1 MFDGFELQCGV
12 MKDYFLVE
20 HLSLERLL
28 KEWRW
33 LCPQTVVLIARNA
46 FGDLYLRDE
55 FGKILKLDVAIGQIK
70 EVAESET
77 EFRRL
82 AATKEKR
89 EEWFAE
95 SDELA
100 ASRQELKPDANQCIG
115 FKTPLVFAE
124 SGTPAK
130 MGIGAGGSFGILI
143 DKIFWRVGTA
153 GRGFAGR
160 NGERAINVRS
170 IPGVG

>member
-1 MFDGFELQCGV
+1 

-28 KEWRW
+28 EEWRW
-33 LCPQTVVLIARNA
+33 LCPQTVALIARSA

-55 FGKILKLDVAIGQIK
+55 LGKILKLDVAIGQIK
-70 EVAESET
+70 EVAESEA

-95 SDELA
+95 SDGLA
-100 ASRQELKPDANQCIG
+100 ASRQGLKPGAGQCVG
-115 FKTPLVFAE
+115 FKTPVVFAE
-124 SGTPAK
+124 SGTPNNAYVADLYEYLSFL
-130 MGIGAGGSFGILI
+130 GELHRQISQLPEGS
-143 DKIFWRVGTA
+143 K
-153 GRGFAGR
+153 
-160 NGERAINVRS
+160 VRLEFT
-170 IPGVG
+170 

>member
-1 MFDGFELQCGV
+1 MPGSSEL
-12 MKDYFLVE
+12 MKTHFHVG

-28 KEWRW
+28 EDWRW
-33 LCPQTVVLIARNA
+33 LCPQPVALVARNA
-46 FGDLYLRDE
+46 FGDLYLREE

-70 EVAESET
+70 EVAESEA

-100 ASRQELKPDANQCIG
+100 ALRQGLKPGANQCIG
-115 FKTPLVFAE
+115 FKTPLVYEYVSFLGE
-124 SGTPAK
+124 LHRQISQVPD
-130 MGIGAGGSFGILI
+130 GS
-143 DKIFWRVGTA
+143 K
-153 GRGFAGR
+153 
-160 NGERAINVRS
+160 VRLEFT
-170 IPGVG
+170 

>member
-1 MFDGFELQCGV
+1 

-28 KEWRW
+28 EEWRW
-33 LCPQTVVLIARNA
+33 LCPQIVVLIARNA

-70 EVAESET
+70 EVAESEA

-100 ASRQELKPDANQCIG
+100 ALRQGLKPGAGQCVG
-115 FKTPLVFAE
+115 FKTPVVFAE
-124 SGTPAK
+124 SGTPNNAYVADLYEYLSFL
-130 MGIGAGGSFGILI
+130 GELHRQISQLPEGS
-143 DKIFWRVGTA
+143 K
-153 GRGFAGR
+153 
-160 NGERAINVRS
+160 VRLEFT
-170 IPGVG
+170 

>member
-1 MFDGFELQCGV
+1 

-20 HLSLERLL
+20 HLLLERLL
-28 KEWRW
+28 EEWRW

-70 EVAESET
+70 EVTESEA

-100 ASRQELKPDANQCIG
+100 ALRQGLKPGASQCIG
-115 FKTPLVFAE
+115 FKTPVVFAE
-124 SGTPAK
+124 SGTPNNAYVADLYEYLSFL
-130 MGIGAGGSFGILI
+130 GELHRQISQLPEGS
-143 DKIFWRVGTA
+143 K
-153 GRGFAGR
+153 
-160 NGERAINVRS
+160 VRLEFT
-170 IPGVG
+170 

>member
-1 MFDGFELQCGV
+1 VFDGFELQCGV

-33 LCPQTVVLIARNA
+33 LCPQAVALIARNA

-70 EVAESET
+70 EVAESEA

-82 AATKEKR
+82 ATTKEKR

-100 ASRQELKPDANQCIG
+100 ASRQGLKLDASQCIG
-115 FKTPLVFAE
+115 FKTALVFAE
-124 SGTPAK
+124 SGAPNSAYVADLYEYVSFL
-130 MGIGAGGSFGILI
+130 GELHRQISQLPEGS
-143 DKIFWRVGTA
+143 K
-153 GRGFAGR
+153 
-160 NGERAINVRS
+160 VRLEFT
-170 IPGVG
+170 

>member
-1 MFDGFELQCGV
+1 VFDGFELQCGV

-20 HLSLERLL
+20 HLLLERLL
-28 KEWRW
+28 EEWRW

-70 EVAESET
+70 EVTESEA

-100 ASRQELKPDANQCIG
+100 ALRQGLKPGASQCIG
-115 FKTPLVFAE
+115 FKTPVVFAE
-124 SGTPAK
+124 SGTPNNAYVADLYEYLSFL
-130 MGIGAGGSFGILI
+130 GELHRQISQLPEGS
-143 DKIFWRVGTA
+143 K
-153 GRGFAGR
+153 
-160 NGERAINVRS
+160 VRLEFT
-170 IPGVG
+170 

>member
-1 MFDGFELQCGV
+1 

-33 LCPQTVVLIARNA
+33 LCPQTVVLVARSV

-55 FGKILKLDVAIGQIK
+55 FRKILKLDVAIGQIK

-77 EFRRL
+77 EFRKL
-82 AATKEKR
+82 ASTKEKR

-100 ASRQELKPDANQCIG
+100 ASRQGLKPDESALASRLPLYLPKVGPQTARMWPTFMNLSLSLANCIG
-115 FKTPLVFAE
+115 RSRNCL
-124 SGTPAK
+124 
-130 MGIGAGGSFGILI
+130 
-143 DKIFWRVGTA
+143 RVRRCG
-153 GRGFAGR
+153 
-160 NGERAINVRS
+160 
-170 IPGVG
+170 

>member
-1 MFDGFELQCGV
+1 

-33 LCPQTVVLIARNA
+33 LCPQTVVLVARSV

-55 FGKILKLDVAIGQIK
+55 FRKILKLDVAIGQIK

-77 EFRRL
+77 EFRKL
-82 AATKEKR
+82 ASTKEKR

-100 ASRQELKPDANQCIG
+100 ASRQGLKPDESQCIG

-124 SGTPAK
+124 SGTPNSAYV
-130 MGIGAGGSFGILI
+130 ADL
-143 DKIFWRVGTA
+143 
-153 GRGFAGR
+153 
-160 NGERAINVRS
+160 
-170 IPGVG
+170 

>member
-1 MFDGFELQCGV
+1 VGSNEF
-12 MKDYFLVE
+12 MKAYFHVE
-20 HLSLERLL
+20 DLSLERLL
-28 KEWRW
+28 EEWRW

-70 EVAESET
+70 EVTESEA

-82 AATKEKR
+82 ASTKEKR

-100 ASRQELKPDANQCIG
+100 AMRQGLKPGASQCIG
-115 FKTPLVFAE
+115 FKTPVVFAE
-124 SGTPAK
+124 SGTPNNAYVADLYEYHSFL
-130 MGIGAGGSFGILI
+130 GELHRQISQLPEGS
-143 DKIFWRVGTA
+143 K
-153 GRGFAGR
+153 
-160 NGERAINVRS
+160 VRLEFT
-170 IPGVG
+170 

>member
-1 MFDGFELQCGV
+1 

-28 KEWRW
+28 EEWRW

-70 EVAESET
+70 EVAESEA

-82 AATKEKR
+82 AAMKEKR

-100 ASRQELKPDANQCIG
+100 ALRQGLKPGVGQCVG
-115 FKTPLVFAE
+115 FKTPVVFAE
-124 SGTPAK
+124 SGTPNNAYVADLYEYLSFL
-130 MGIGAGGSFGILI
+130 GELHRQISQLPEGS
-143 DKIFWRVGTA
+143 K
-153 GRGFAGR
+153 
-160 NGERAINVRS
+160 VRLEFT
-170 IPGVG
+170 